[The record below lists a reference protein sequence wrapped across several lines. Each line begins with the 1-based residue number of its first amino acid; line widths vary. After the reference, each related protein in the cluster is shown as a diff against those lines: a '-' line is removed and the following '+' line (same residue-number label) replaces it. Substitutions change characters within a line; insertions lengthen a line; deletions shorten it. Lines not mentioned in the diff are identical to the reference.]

1 MCGGHVK
8 TPSVQKVD
16 PAVTNVTGNDISD
29 TSGDQ
34 EAIAKKRKQR
44 GYSSTQLSTLI
55 STALNNPTSGKTTL
69 G

>member
-1 MCGGHVK
+1 MCGGRPK

-34 EAIAKKRKQR
+34 EEINRKKRQR
-44 GYSSTQLSTLI
+44 GYNSTQLSTLI
-55 STALNNPTSGKTTL
+55 NQALNNPTGKTTL